1 MMAKPAMAVP
11 ARAASTTLSGWR
23 MCHAM
28 RAASQDALSPLSTCS
43 RAIAARSPAS
53 GVRAGSRRY
62 AKTGPGIGRLSECR
76 SKRSGER
83 VEHVLHVVVLL
94 QAVDEGQK
102 LRRLGF
108 GKLGRHG
115 ADVFVLG
122 RERRE
127 TARLEGFLQ
136 ASEIGEGAADHEL
149 RLALLAGALAHL
161 VQAMVDEVELQIVL
175 VDPRRAGC
183 DAGSARPAFTAMVRS
198 LAMRANC
205 FAMRFQR
212 ANIVALRT
220 SKMRPMP
227 AWCTNAG
234 ARAKAPRGRV
244 DGWMCRRKGLWPR
257 AAALRRV
264 APAGCACAAAAGSG
278 AARSRAIGPE
288 AAAAPSA
295 RSRRAS
301 SRRAIDP

>member
-62 AKTGPGIGRLSECR
+62 AKTGPGIGRLSGCR
-76 SKRSGER
+76 STRSGER

-94 QAVDEGQK
+94 QAVDQGQN
-102 LRRLGF
+102 LGRLGF

-122 RERRE
+122 REGRE

-175 VDPRRAGC
+175 VDPRRAQPEDAHLAEEEAHRSVRGEIATALGDDVAHRRDRAGGVIGRSRPAAPRRAAHKPRRAPGC
-183 DAGSARPAFTAMVRS
+183 SWWRRARP
-198 LAMRANC
+198 
-205 FAMRFQR
+205 
-212 ANIVALRT
+212 
-220 SKMRPMP
+220 P
-227 AWCTNAG
+227 A
-234 ARAKAPRGRV
+234 
-244 DGWMCRRKGLWPR
+244 
-257 AAALRRV
+257 
-264 APAGCACAAAAGSG
+264 
-278 AARSRAIGPE
+278 
-288 AAAAPSA
+288 
-295 RSRRAS
+295 
-301 SRRAIDP
+301 